1 MNLQFPNGPTV
12 FRPDRR
18 RGTLPLSLAL
28 ALAAASP
35 LMQAPLAQAEVTDPS
50 ELENLKAQVG
60 TSLERKKKL
69 EADAARAAQDVTAT
83 RRDLITTAAKVQKS
97 EAAVSAS
104 EARLQKLSLDE
115 AELLAQLQARR
126 ARMTDLLGALARL
139 DRNPPPA
146 LAVRPDDALGAIRGA
161 ILLGEAVPELK
172 AQADD
177 LKERLQALMSLRE
190 SIIAESKTL
199 AQAAA
204 SLKRDRAEVEDLLA
218 QKLAAQKKLNLAAT
232 TEEARAARLSREATD
247 LNDLIA
253 QLESQAQSRL
263 PKIRP
268 EPQPPEKKAPKP
280 VRPVAPPVSVG
291 EAPRNGGKG
300 AELALLTPPAEPA
313 ALPSSRHFSEAK
325 GLIRLPATGLLLSG
339 FGQPNNAG
347 GKTEGMTIAT
357 RPNAQVVA
365 PFDGKIVFAGP
376 FRRYGQL
383 LILSVGEG
391 YHVLLAGMT
400 RIDGSVGQSV
410 LAGEPLGHM
419 GGPANEN
426 LPASADES
434 NQKRGNTA
442 TEGRPSLYIEFRKD
456 SDPIDPRPWLTMSD
470 TKARG

>member
-1 MNLQFPNGPTV
+1 M
-12 FRPDRR
+12 FRPDRQR
-18 RGTLPLSLAL
+18 STLPLSLAL
-28 ALAAASP
+28 ALAAALP
-35 LMQAPLAQAEVTDPS
+35 VLHAPPARAEVTDPS

-69 EADAARAAQDVTAT
+69 EADAAEAAQDVGAT
-83 RRDLITTAAKVQKS
+83 RRKLITTAAKVQKS

-104 EARLQKLSLDE
+104 EARLQKLATDE
-115 AELLAQLQARR
+115 TELLAQLQARR
-126 ARMTDLLGALARL
+126 ARMADLLGALARL

-177 LKERLQALMSLRE
+177 LKTRLQALMALRE

-204 SLKRDRAEVEDLLA
+204 SLKRDRADVEDLLA

-263 PKIRP
+263 PKSRP
-268 EPQPPEKKAPKP
+268 EPQAPKP
-280 VRPVAPPVSVG
+280 VAPVAPPATVTDN
-291 EAPRNGGKG
+291 APRNSGKG
-300 AELALLTPPAEPA
+300 TELALLTPPSEPA

-391 YHVLLAGMT
+391 YHVLLAGMD
-400 RIDGSVGQSV
+400 RIDGAVGQSV
-410 LAGEPLGHM
+410 LAGEPLGRM
-419 GGPANEN
+419 GGEANEN
-426 LPASADES
+426 SSSSADEKS
-434 NQKRGNTA
+434 QTRGKTA